1 MGLRSVTIPSVPG
14 LALADHRVSDPEAV
28 LIGVHGGLDRG
39 GSFARLARHTSRFDT
54 VTYDR
59 RGYQSSRD
67 LQPLGLDQHIA
78 DLVAIID
85 HEALSS
91 PVILFGHS
99 YGGVI
104 ALGAAVERPRSVQL
118 VVVYETPFP
127 WVMAREG
134 AEPPPTADPA
144 GEAERFYRRVAFS
157 RPWET
162 LTKQD
167 RRDRQ
172 LDGVALL
179 ADLATLYD
187 GSALPFAIEELRTTT
202 LYIHGDVL
210 HYDYHRALSVEL
222 VRRYRVFQRTE
233 LVATGH
239 AVHLSQPEM
248 LVDLIGHAWDRTRH

>member
-1 MGLRSVTIPSVPG
+1 MGLRPVTIRSVPG
-14 LALADHRVSDPEAV
+14 LALADHRVADPEAV
-28 LIGVHGGLDRG
+28 VIGVHGGLDRG
-39 GSFARLARHTSRFDT
+39 GSFARLARYTSRFDT

-59 RGYQSSRD
+59 RGYQASRA

-78 DLVAIID
+78 DLVAIVD
-85 HEALSS
+85 HEAPSA

-144 GEAERFYRRVAFS
+144 VEAERFYRRVALS

-162 LTKQD
+162 LTRQD
-167 RRDRQ
+167 RRVRQ

-187 GSALPFAIEELRTTT
+187 GSALPFAIEDLQVTT
-202 LYIHGDVL
+202 LYVHGDVL
-210 HYDYHRALSVEL
+210 HYDYHRALSLEL
-222 VRRYRVFQRTE
+222 VRRYRVFERTE
-233 LVATGH
+233 LAATGH
-239 AVHLSQPEM
+239 AVHLLRPEM
-248 LVDLIGHAWDRTRH
+248 LADLISETWDRTRH